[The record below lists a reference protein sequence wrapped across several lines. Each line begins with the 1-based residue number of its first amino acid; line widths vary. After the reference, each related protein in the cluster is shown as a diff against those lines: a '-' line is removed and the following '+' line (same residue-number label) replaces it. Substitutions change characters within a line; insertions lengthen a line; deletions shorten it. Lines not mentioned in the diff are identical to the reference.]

1 MQSNLRLLV
10 TPWQNKNSEQ
20 PAVYQAVPS
29 IPDFPLISINPI
41 VITDYLFTQQAA
53 VTELAS

>member
-41 VITDYLFTQQAA
+41 VITDYLST
-53 VTELAS
+53 